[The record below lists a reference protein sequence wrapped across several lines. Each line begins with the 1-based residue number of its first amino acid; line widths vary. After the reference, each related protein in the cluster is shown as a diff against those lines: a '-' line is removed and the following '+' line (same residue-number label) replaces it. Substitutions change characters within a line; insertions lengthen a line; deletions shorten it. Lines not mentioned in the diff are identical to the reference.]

1 MPSTLSTRSSS
12 IEEAHSPWEQV
23 EEKRP
28 QSQQLPDPNN
38 LGLVQSH
45 ISHHDMPVTSD
56 EFHEVDAEQYLRFS
70 PLRKMVIVF
79 VLAFCSF
86 LAPISSTSIL
96 SAIPE
101 VAETYNTTG
110 SVINASNALYMAFM
124 GISAPFWGPFSQ
136 VWGRRPIFLASA
148 FLFFAFSIGTALAPN
163 LPAYYIFRVLTAFQG
178 TSFLVVGSSALG
190 DIYEPRARATA
201 LGWFLSGTL
210 IGPAFGPFLGGVIV
224 TFCSWRVVFWLQTA
238 LGGCGTLLVF
248 FFFPET
254 YPHLDKS
261 ELSERTLAQK
271 AQLLWHRASPL
282 RVGIL
287 LFSYPNL
294 FFAGLG
300 AGALVWNQY
309 SLLTPIRYVLNPRFH
324 LTTPI
329 QSGLFYIAPGCG
341 YLVGTFMGGRWA
353 DHIVKK
359 WIRKRGGVRVPEDRL
374 KSCLLF
380 LGVVIPGCI
389 LVYGW
394 TVEKAVGGIPVPV
407 LAMFLQGVAQ
417 LFCFP
422 SLNTYCLDVMQSSGR
437 SAEVVAG
444 NYMFRYVFGAL
455 GSGLVLPAV
464 ESVGVGW
471 FSTISALFLV
481 VSGVC
486 VWATTIF
493 GDEWRNKVDKRNE
506 HKAEQKA
513 KRQQAQ
519 SEPGKDDA
527 SAV

>member
-1 MPSTLSTRSSS
+1 MSPLHSQSSLES
-12 IEEAHSPWEQV
+12 IEET
-23 EEKRP
+23 
-28 QSQQLPDPNN
+28 SQPMEAIRTNQGSKSQKGAETTNELH
-38 LGLVQSH
+38 LVQSH
-45 ISHHDMPVTSD
+45 LSHHDMPVAT
-56 EFHEVDAEQYLRFS
+56 EFREVDAEQYLRFS
-70 PLRKMVIVF
+70 PPRKALIVF
-79 VLAFCSF
+79 VLSFCSF

-96 SAIPE
+96 SGIPE
-101 VAETYNTTG
+101 VAKTYNTTG
-110 SVINASNALYMAFM
+110 SVINASNALYLAFM

-136 VWGRRPIFLASA
+136 VWGRRPIFLVSA

-210 IGPAFGPFLGGVIV
+210 IGPAFGPFIGGVIV
-224 TFCSWRVVFWLQTA
+224 TFCSWRVVFWLQAA

-254 YPHLDKS
+254 YPHLNKS
-261 ELSERTLAQK
+261 DLTSKTPAQK
-271 AQLLWHRASPL
+271 AKYLCHKVNPL

-294 FFAGLG
+294 FFAGLA

-309 SLLTPIRYVLNPRFH
+309 SLLTPIRYVLNPRFN
-324 LTTPI
+324 LTSPI

-374 KSCLLF
+374 KSCLVF
-380 LGVVIPGCI
+380 ITFVIPGCI

-407 LAMFLQGVAQ
+407 LAMFLQGVGQ

-444 NYMFRYVFGAL
+444 NYMFRYVFAAL
-455 GSGLVLPAV
+455 GSGTVLPAV
-464 ESVGVGW
+464 EAIGVGW
-471 FSTISALFLV
+471 FSTISAIFLV
-481 VSGVC
+481 VSGLC

-493 GDEWRNKVDKRNE
+493 GDKWRNQVDERNQR
-506 HKAEQKA
+506 KEQK
-513 KRQQAQ
+513 KVQENHVERDI
-519 SEPGKDDA
+519 EKTG
-527 SAV
+527 V

>member
-1 MPSTLSTRSSS
+1 MSPTTSKASSEERRSQSWANESEIQRSQSRRSQREGAVNTLDHVRS
-12 IEEAHSPWEQV
+12 HV
-23 EEKRP
+23 
-28 QSQQLPDPNN
+28 
-38 LGLVQSH
+38 
-45 ISHHDMPVTSD
+45 SHHDMPVND
-56 EFHEVDAEQYLRFS
+56 DFQEVDAEQYLRFS
-70 PLRKMVIVF
+70 PARKVIIVG
-79 VLAFCSF
+79 VLSFCSF

-96 SAIPE
+96 AGIPE
-101 VAETYNTTG
+101 VAKTYNTTG

-124 GISAPFWGPFSQ
+124 GIAAPFWGPFSQ
-136 VWGRRPIFLASA
+136 VWGRRPVFLVSA

-190 DIYEPRARATA
+190 DVYEPRARATA

-224 TFCSWRVVFWLQTA
+224 TFRSWRVIFWLQAA

-254 YPHLDKS
+254 YPHLTKGDMADK
-261 ELSERTLAQK
+261 TTWQK
-271 AQLLWHRASPL
+271 AKYLWHRISPL
-282 RVGIL
+282 QVAIM
-287 LFSYPNL
+287 LFKYPNL
-294 FFAGLG
+294 FCTGLA

-324 LTTPI
+324 LTSPI
-329 QSGLFYIAPGCG
+329 QTGLFYIAPGCG
-341 YLVGTFMGGRWA
+341 YLVGTLMGGRWA
-353 DHIVKK
+353 DYTVKK

-374 KSCLLF
+374 KSCLIF
-380 LGVVIPGCI
+380 LGGVIPGCI

-407 LAMFLQGVAQ
+407 LAMFFQGVAQ

-422 SLNTYCLDVMQSSGR
+422 SLNTYSLDVMQSSGR

-444 NYMFRYVFGAL
+444 SYLLRYVFGAL

-464 ESVGVGW
+464 ESMGVGW

-481 VSGVC
+481 ASGVG
-486 VWATTIF
+486 VWLTTIF
-493 GDEWRNKVDKRNE
+493 GDQWRDKVEKKDQR
-506 HKAEQKA
+506 KAEESTEEIQQNTTKA
-513 KRQQAQ
+513 
-519 SEPGKDDA
+519 ET
-527 SAV
+527 